1 MAKKSNTQDDPA
13 TLAFSAV
20 EDALKDSVFG
30 GPADS
35 RQPQPLPRSVKLLTR
50 LLVLGNRQPTWID
63 ESGALAARQLAIVFD
78 RSFEGKEDQSVED
91 ALIAELPGIANWALE
106 GLKRLRANSYKFSVG
121 TV

>member
-50 LLVLGNRQPTWID
+50 PSTMVNVVSHAQVT
-63 ESGALAARQLAIVFD
+63 
-78 RSFEGKEDQSVED
+78 
-91 ALIAELPGIANWALE
+91 
-106 GLKRLRANSYKFSVG
+106 
-121 TV
+121 T